1 MPSLRK
7 IEVPKPLKMVVNKE
21 EQEFG
26 LFELIEHFV
35 RTQSAYNDD
44 GAGIK
49 SALVLLDRIE
59 KARKEAEELKKSL
72 SMKEDGEEAA
82 QELTPKPM
90 ILDEEDYQRLLK
102 TIQKP
107 HKLRNQMTGE
117 MVSGYPITPAHIFGD
132 YIKAVEEAEKI

>member
-7 IEVPKPLKMVVNKE
+7 IEVPKPLKLVIGEK

-35 RTQSAYNDD
+35 RTQSSYNDD

-59 KARKEAEELKKSL
+59 KARKEAAELKESL
-72 SMKEDGEEAA
+72 SVKEGGEEAA
-82 QELTPKPM
+82 QEITPKPLV
-90 ILDEEDYQRLLK
+90 LDEEDYQRLLK

-117 MVSGYPITPAHIFGD
+117 MISGYPITPAHIFGD
-132 YIKAVEEAEKI
+132 CVKAVEEAEKV